1 MTSFSGKLFPRGSRG
16 NPNVI
21 CVFLLPSPSCFFTF
35 RPCSAGFASQ
45 ARRFFYKKRIRRKL
59 ACRRIRFIVIRP
71 KMRTKKTCHARLRS
85 PNFGR
90 LAKAAHDSEAR
101 RFLYYQSLP
110 LLSDTVS
117 STKSSQMAL
126 QAIWDDCFS
135 GFCPCIGTRITLG
148 NLFLQVFAF
157 GIISVLSE
165 EQLPCISLRRLNRFV
180 IFFRV
185 FSCLGLFCPNPLLFR
200 ASLLITQS
208 SHSAVF
214 AF

>member
-1 MTSFSGKLFPRGSRG
+1 MTLTATCVRMTSFSGKLFPRGSRG

-45 ARRFFYKKRIRRKL
+45 ARRFFYKKYYKKRIRRKL

-71 KMRTKKTCHARLRS
+71 KMRVKKTCHARLQS
-85 PNFGR
+85 PHFGR
-90 LAKAAHDSEAR
+90 LAKAAHGSEAR
-101 RFLYYQSLP
+101 QFLYYRSP

-148 NLFLQVFAF
+148 NLFLQVFVF

-165 EQLPCISLRRLNRFV
+165 E
-180 IFFRV
+180 
-185 FSCLGLFCPNPLLFR
+185 
-200 ASLLITQS
+200 
-208 SHSAVF
+208 
-214 AF
+214 